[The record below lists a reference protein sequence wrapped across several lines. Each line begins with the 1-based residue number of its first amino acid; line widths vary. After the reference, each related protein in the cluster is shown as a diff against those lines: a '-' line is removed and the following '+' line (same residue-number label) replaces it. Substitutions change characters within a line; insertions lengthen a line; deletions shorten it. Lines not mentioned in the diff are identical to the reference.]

1 MDDDQQPLPLNM
13 RQDALDAPT
22 LASLSPDE
30 RAQEVA
36 FLSPSPSTSSLADS
50 AIYRPGAIVAGALL
64 AGPVVCAIAGAVAV
78 IVTGLTPPVWLPLAL
93 LLWLPA
99 LALAWALLKSV
110 RVTPDAL
117 ASGRPLG
124 RWQVAPFH
132 EIERVEQQGMRLIVT
147 ARSGPPLTFTPRL
160 LHRGAQLR
168 RSLLLRLPLSA
179 LSSQL
184 RAEAQTLEIGDLAD
198 SYRGDVEGVLSVRP
212 RLRWTLLAGGLALAL
227 LALALLALL
236 FLSTPVSIALGVVLA
251 AHASAAAFLGLW
263 MVQDIFVS
271 EKGLIVRY
279 TVLRRERDIF
289 WTQVRAI
296 EYLPGEA
303 ALILRSVRSLTCAG
317 PGLLTAQ
324 QARLMRGYISR
335 YCVAQVMPT
344 LTRRSRI

>member
-1 MDDDQQPLPLNM
+1 MDDDLQPLPLNM

-22 LASLSPDE
+22 LASLSSAE
-30 RAQEVA
+30 RAEEVA
-36 FLSPSPSTSSLADS
+36 FLIPSPSTAHLADS
-50 AIYRPGAIVAGALL
+50 AIYRPGAIVAGPLL
-64 AGPVVCAIAGAVAV
+64 AGPVICAIAGAIAV
-78 IVTGLTPPVWLPLAL
+78 SMTGVTPPVWLPLAL

-117 ASGRPLG
+117 ACGRPLG
-124 RWQVAPFH
+124 RWHVAPFH

-184 RAEAQTLEIGDLAD
+184 RAEAQTLEIGDLVESA
-198 SYRGDVEGVLSVRP
+198 SGDVEGVLSVRP
-212 RLRWTLLAGGLALAL
+212 QLRWTLLAGALALAL
-227 LALALLALL
+227 LVAAVLAFVLLTAPVSLALTVAGVALAG
-236 FLSTPVSIALGVVLA
+236 VSAYTGA
-251 AHASAAAFLGLW
+251 W
-263 MVQDIFVS
+263 MAQDIFVS

-279 TVLRRERDIF
+279 TLLRRERDIF
-289 WTQVRAI
+289 WTQVRSI

-303 ALILRSVRSLTCAG
+303 ALVLRSVRSVTCAG
-317 PGLLTAQ
+317 PGLLTTR

-344 LTRRSRI
+344 LPRRTRA

>member
-30 RAQEVA
+30 RAQEVS
-36 FLSPSPSTSSLADS
+36 FLSPSPSTSPLADS
-50 AIYRPGAIVAGALL
+50 AIYRPGAIVAGTLL
-64 AGPVVCAIAGAVAV
+64 TGPVVCAIAGAVAV
-78 IVTGLTPPVWLPLAL
+78 SVTGATPPVWLPLAL

-168 RSLLLRLPLSA
+168 RSLLLRLPLAA

-212 RLRWTLLAGGLALAL
+212 KLRWTLLSGG

-236 FLSTPVSIALGVVLA
+236 FLSAPVSIALGVVLA
-251 AHASAAAFLGLW
+251 ALACAAAFLGLW

-279 TVLRRERDIF
+279 TVLLRERDIF

-344 LTRRSRI
+344 LTRRPRI